1 MYYTFSGDAYT
12 IDTDEGRLPRIEKH
26 RENPDLIPYQE
37 DNTHS
42 NLMGFKNS
50 TVYDSLEKKAK
61 LMSKDLTHPIHFPG
75 SDLKS
80 SYSEEIILL
89 AESMLKQYE

>member
-1 MYYTFSGDAYT
+1 MYY
-12 IDTDEGRLPRIEKH
+12 
-26 RENPDLIPYQE
+26 
-37 DNTHS
+37 
-42 NLMGFKNS
+42 
-50 TVYDSLEKKAK
+50 SLEKKAK